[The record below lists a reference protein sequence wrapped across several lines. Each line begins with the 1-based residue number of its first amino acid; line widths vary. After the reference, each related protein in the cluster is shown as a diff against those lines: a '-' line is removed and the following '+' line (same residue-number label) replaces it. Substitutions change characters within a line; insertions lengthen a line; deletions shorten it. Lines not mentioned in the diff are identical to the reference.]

1 MDIYCFENCLWVK
14 TKNKKIKRG
23 YECVLFF
30 QTASDARE
38 CKFILID
45 RKLSFECPQQGIL
58 YFPWTAARCT
68 LLSTT
73 SNFTICR
80 SLRHFLGHEFLLPP
94 VQCLPFSTF
103 FFFLKLTDFSN
114 HFFLFPL
121 EDPKLGIPLIIYF
134 VNFTGQFEISF
145 WSIQTGMILAMFPK
159 YPTIFLWY

>member
-1 MDIYCFENCLWVK
+1 
-14 TKNKKIKRG
+14 
-23 YECVLFF
+23 VLFF

-103 FFFLKLTDFSN
+103 FFFLKLTDISN
-114 HFFLFPL
+114 HFFYFPWRIQNLGFHSLYILWTSQANLRFLSGLSRL
-121 EDPKLGIPLIIYF
+121 EWYSQCSP
-134 VNFTGQFEISF
+134 NTQQFSSDIKS
-145 WSIQTGMILAMFPK
+145 TLN
-159 YPTIFLWY
+159 

>member
-1 MDIYCFENCLWVK
+1 M
-14 TKNKKIKRG
+14 
-23 YECVLFF
+23 LFF

-73 SNFTICR
+73 SDFTICR

-103 FFFLKLTDFSN
+103 FFFLKLTDISN
-114 HFFLFPL
+114 HFFFISLGGSKTWDSTHYIFFELHRPIWDFFLVYPDRNDTRNVPQIPNNFPL
-121 EDPKLGIPLIIYF
+121 ILK
-134 VNFTGQFEISF
+134 VH
-145 WSIQTGMILAMFPK
+145 SINIAHD
-159 YPTIFLWY
+159 